1 MYRQITLYF
10 AHGADKLSTK
20 HQLNEMSEWQMDE
33 FIITSKA
40 NEIHINIFTCIVK
53 ICVNV
58 YVLGAISL
66 DKVRSLVRVKPP
78 IVCVYTQIQVNCF
91 IWNDMRV
98 KTSKNYPLS
107 PLFER
112 IIQRVFSTSMKFK
125 HNTQFS
131 RLCVDFSWK
140 YYGIIRILGVCIAF
154 EGHTINTVRIYE
166 AIIHITQRF
175 LSLWCILLYELV
187 GMAFPNSFGGFLF
200 DFWFNELSNYRKYS
214 MSLVGALEFKCSVLC
229 KPIYNRH
236 TNTRIN
242 QKTFRSSLWYR
253 FRVKQKCVWG
263 KMHWMVMFQLHQS
276 TYSICAQL
284 P

>member
-53 ICVNV
+53 LCVNV

-125 HNTQFS
+125 HNTHFS
-131 RLCVDFSWK
+131 RLCANFSWK
-140 YYGIIRILGVCIAF
+140 YYGKIS
-154 EGHTINTVRIYE
+154 HTG
-166 AIIHITQRF
+166 
-175 LSLWCILLYELV
+175 C
-187 GMAFPNSFGGFLF
+187 M
-200 DFWFNELSNYRKYS
+200 
-214 MSLVGALEFKCSVLC
+214 
-229 KPIYNRH
+229 
-236 TNTRIN
+236 
-242 QKTFRSSLWYR
+242 
-253 FRVKQKCVWG
+253 
-263 KMHWMVMFQLHQS
+263 
-276 TYSICAQL
+276 YSIWRPYNQYNANIWGNYTYHSKIFVFMVYFALWIGWYGFPKFVRGFFIWFLVQWTIKLPKIFHVTGWCAGI
-284 P
+284 